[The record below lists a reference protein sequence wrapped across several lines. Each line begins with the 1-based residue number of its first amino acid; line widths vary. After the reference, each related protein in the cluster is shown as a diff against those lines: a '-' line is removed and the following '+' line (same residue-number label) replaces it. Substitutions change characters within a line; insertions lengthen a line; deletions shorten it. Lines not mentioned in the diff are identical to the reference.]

1 MADAITGPLQAY
13 LDALVPPRHPELV
26 EMEEHA
32 RAVRFP
38 IIGPACGHL
47 CYQVARMTGAQ
58 RIFELGSGFGYST
71 AWFAQAVRENGGGV
85 VHHTVWDADLSG
97 QARRHLTAMDLADLV
112 HFHESEAV
120 AALAAQPGTFDLIFS
135 DIDKEGYPGSLPVI
149 EERLRPGGVLIVD
162 NLLWGNAVLDTGV
175 TDAATNG
182 IRELTH
188 LVTRSPDWIAS
199 ILPIRDGLLL
209 AWRMPEA

>member
-13 LDALVPPRHPELV
+13 LDGLVPPRHPELV
-26 EMEEHA
+26 AMEEHA

-47 CYQVARMTGAQ
+47 CYQVARMTGAH

-71 AWFAQAVRENGGGV
+71 AWFARAVRESGGGV
-85 VHHTVWDADLSG
+85 VHHTVWDPDLSH
-97 QARRHLTAMDLADLV
+97 QARRHLEAMGLIDLV
-112 HFHESEAV
+112 QFHESEAV
-120 AALAAQPGTFDLIFS
+120 AALAAQPGPFDVVFC
-135 DIDKEGYPGSLPVI
+135 DIDKEGYPGSLSVI
-149 EERLRPGGVLIVD
+149 EQRLRPGGVLIVD
-162 NLLWGNAVLDTGV
+162 NLLWGNAVLDPSV
-175 TDAATNG
+175 TDAATTG

-188 LVTRSPDWIAS
+188 RVTASPDWIAS

-209 AWRMPEA
+209 AWRVSEP